1 MNLMCN
7 DNFDEVYILEKMKDD
22 GMWLDSM
29 DENCASSWHL
39 DSKKDSSFHWI
50 LVIWKSERTCGKRPQ
65 TNYMICCIFIISQ
78 PFGSTAMQRNGR
90 LHCMGKKMRS

>member
-7 DNFDEVYILEKMKDD
+7 DSFDEVYILEKMKDD

-39 DSKKDSSFHWI
+39 DSK
-50 LVIWKSERTCGKRPQ
+50 V
-65 TNYMICCIFIISQ
+65 
-78 PFGSTAMQRNGR
+78 
-90 LHCMGKKMRS
+90 